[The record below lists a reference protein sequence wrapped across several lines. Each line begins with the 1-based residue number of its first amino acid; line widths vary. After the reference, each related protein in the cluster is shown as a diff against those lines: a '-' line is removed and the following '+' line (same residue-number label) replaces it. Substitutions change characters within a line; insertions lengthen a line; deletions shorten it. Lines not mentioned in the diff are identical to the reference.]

1 VKLNSLVISNVQ
13 NDVEWIQWFCS
24 VFVHVSVY
32 DAGLTL
38 LDGASQVSFALV
50 THPVFALLA
59 NLFTSQTIILNYFI
73 IFAAQLL

>member
-13 NDVEWIQWFCS
+13 NNVEWIQWFCS

-32 DAGLTL
+32 DAGSTL

-50 THPVFALLA
+50 TRPVFALLA
-59 NLFTSQTIILNYFI
+59 NLFTFPTIILNYFI